1 MTNNSQPNVSI
12 IVAAYNAE
20 KTIKRCIDALL
31 DMNYPDFD
39 IIVVDNNSK
48 DKTAEIVRV
57 YAGKYGK
64 VTYLFEGKKGWPAA
78 RNAAIR
84 YTETDFVANI
94 DADCFATQDWLK
106 NLMTG
111 FTSNDIGCV
120 VGKTLVEPGQTLAQ
134 QYFSS
139 PKAFNIE
146 HHIGAN
152 PYVPWGGGNNVFL
165 RKAFLEAGGYND
177 EEFTS
182 GADAEF
188 HARME
193 KMTGYKT
200 VYQKEALIYHVAR
213 GSLREFFAIQVKYAH
228 DGYRRS
234 RMLPGIRRRYSWY
247 ITKKVWAGSV
257 NLTVFFYR
265 LIKFVYGNETKLRLV
280 SPLYNIVRAFGAIYG
295 NLRGKL
301 GIRPGR
307 F

>member
-1 MTNNSQPNVSI
+1 MVNNYEPKVSI

-48 DKTAEIVRV
+48 DGTAKIVREYV
-57 YAGKYGK
+57 RKYSS
-64 VTYLFEGKKGWPAA
+64 VTYLFEAKKGWPAA

-84 YTETDFVANI
+84 YAETDFVANI
-94 DADCFATQDWLK
+94 DADCFATQEWLK
-106 NLMTG
+106 NLIAG
-111 FTSNDIGCV
+111 FTSDDIGCI
-120 VGKTLVEPGQTLAQ
+120 VGKTIVEPGQTLAQ

-146 HHIGAN
+146 HHIGVN

-165 RKAFLEAGGYND
+165 RKVFLEAGGYND

-200 VYQKEALIYHVAR
+200 VYQERALIYHVAR

-228 DGYRRS
+228 DGYKRS
-234 RMLPGIRRRYSWY
+234 RMLPEIRPRYSWY
-247 ITKKVWAGSV
+247 ISKKVWNGSV
-257 NLTVFFYR
+257 NLAAFFYR

-280 SPLYNIVRAFGAIYG
+280 SPLFNIVRAFGAIYG

-301 GIRPGR
+301 RMKPDR